1 MFVVFIVG
9 ITAVPSALKKLKQ
22 EEKNKFL
29 TEMEY
34 NGSIEQKQR
43 AKQIRQREG
52 DKKLKLME
60 FEQAA
65 SILDSPE
72 VRKKFEESNIDIEEM
87 KRLLS
92 GSSDDEILKE
102 YKLLERKTKEKE

>member
-1 MFVVFIVG
+1 MFVIFIVG
-9 ITAVPSALKKLKQ
+9 VTTVPSALKKLKQ
-22 EEKNKFL
+22 EENDKFL
-29 TEMEY
+29 AKIGLFGTDD
-34 NGSIEQKQR
+34 QRQR
-43 AKQIRQREG
+43 AKQIQQREEN
-52 DKKLKLME
+52 KKLKLIE

-92 GSSDDEILKE
+92 GGSDDEILKE